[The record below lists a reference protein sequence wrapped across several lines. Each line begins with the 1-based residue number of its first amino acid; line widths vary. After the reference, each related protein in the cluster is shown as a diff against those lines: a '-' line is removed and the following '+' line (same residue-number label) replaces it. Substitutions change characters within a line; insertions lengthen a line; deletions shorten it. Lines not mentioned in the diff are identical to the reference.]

1 MLGKVRLCVLFII
14 CVESFKI
21 RNLVIFRVIDR
32 YRVRLSLGK
41 VKIRDELTVGGALRL
56 GLML

>member
-21 RNLVIFRVIDR
+21 RNLVIFRIIDR

-41 VKIRDELTVGGALRL
+41 VKIRDELKL
-56 GLML
+56 GEA